1 MANSGEK
8 TVPKET
14 STKTE
19 IVVPVDQQRGVIES
33 SPIEQTTASD
43 VLRVPGRVTLAD
55 NGTWRVGAI
64 TSGRIERV
72 LVTQGDFVHEGQV
85 LARMH
90 SHDVHEAKA
99 EYLTAQGERSRL
111 EAAAALAQKNYERMQ
126 RLYALKAAS
135 LEQTE
140 VARQQAMDAQTALRS
155 GQIAVERERAHLEE
169 NLGISADA
177 GGNPKNKVPDLI
189 PIRAPAS
196 GYVLEK
202 KTTPGSVV
210 EPSTDLFVIGE
221 LQRLWMLASVNEA
234 DWPRLKLGQSATIT
248 VNGLADRTAAGKITD
263 LGQQLDPLTHVLRVR
278 IEFDNSKAKLRP
290 EMLGEAQIA
299 ANTSKQA
306 LAVRAD
312 FDPADSGAGRYFRAN
327 LAGPLRDAAG
337 THRRTPRESD
347 HHFGGSPPRRPGR
360 DQGQLHFEIRD
371 AEILDGERVMLN
383 RIVDFTL
390 ENRWMVMAGVIGLV
404 LAGGWALFTIPVDAF
419 PDLTN
424 NQVAVVTEA
433 PSMPPSEVERL
444 VTYPIEVALL
454 GLPKQ
459 IEVRSLSK
467 LGLSMVTVVFEDSVR
482 HSRPGNS

>member
-1 MANSGEK
+1 MRINILGTAALLCVWSFVGCSSGGMANSGEK

-177 GGNPKNKVPDLI
+177 GGNPKNEVSDLI

-312 FDPADSGAGRYFRAN
+312 SIQQIQEQDVIFVRTSPDHFAMRPVHTGA
-327 LAGPLRDAAG
+327 PLG
-337 THRRTPRESD
+337 
-347 HHFGGSPPRRPGR
+347 
-360 DQGQLHFEIRD
+360 
-371 AEILDGERVMLN
+371 N
-383 RIVDFTL
+383 RIIIL
-390 ENRWMVMAGVIGLV
+390 EGAHPG
-404 LAGGWALFTIPVDAF
+404 D
-419 PDLTN
+419 
-424 NQVAVVTEA
+424 QVVTKGSFILKSEMLKS
-433 PSMPPSEVERL
+433 SMESE
-444 VTYPIEVALL
+444 
-454 GLPKQ
+454 
-459 IEVRSLSK
+459 
-467 LGLSMVTVVFEDSVR
+467 
-482 HSRPGNS
+482 

>member
-1 MANSGEK
+1 VKTSILGTAAFLCAMLLAGCSSGGTANSGEK
-8 TVPKET
+8 NAAAPQA
-14 STKTE
+14 SAGKTE
-19 IVVPVDQQRGVIES
+19 IVIPVEQQRGVIES
-33 SPIEQTTASD
+33 NAIEQTTASD
-43 VLRVPGRVTLAD
+43 VLRVPGRITLAD

-72 LVTQGDFVHEGQV
+72 LVTQGDFVREGQV

-111 EAAAALAQKNYERMQ
+111 GASAALAQKNYERMQ

-140 VARQQAMDAQTALRS
+140 LARQQAMDAQTALRS

-177 GGNPKNKVPDLI
+177 GANPKNEVSDLI

-202 KTTPGSVV
+202 RTTPGSVV

-221 LQRLWMLASVNEA
+221 LQRLWMLASVNEV
-234 DWPRLKLGQSATIT
+234 DWTKLRLGQSATIT
-248 VNGLADRTAAGKITD
+248 VNGLPDRRAVGKITD

-299 ANTSKQA
+299 ANTSKPA
-306 LAVRAD
+306 LAV
-312 FDPADSGAGRYFRAN
+312 PADSIQEIQEQDVIFVRTSPDHFAMRPVRTG
-327 LAGPLRDAAG
+327 GPLGNRVIILEGAQPGDQVVTKG
-337 THRRTPRESD
+337 SFVLKSEMLKSSMESD
-347 HHFGGSPPRRPGR
+347 
-360 DQGQLHFEIRD
+360 
-371 AEILDGERVMLN
+371 
-383 RIVDFTL
+383 
-390 ENRWMVMAGVIGLV
+390 
-404 LAGGWALFTIPVDAF
+404 
-419 PDLTN
+419 
-424 NQVAVVTEA
+424 
-433 PSMPPSEVERL
+433 
-444 VTYPIEVALL
+444 
-454 GLPKQ
+454 
-459 IEVRSLSK
+459 
-467 LGLSMVTVVFEDSVR
+467 
-482 HSRPGNS
+482 

>member
-169 NLGISADA
+169 ISVSRRRR
-177 GGNPKNKVPDLI
+177 GQSEERSFRSH

-234 DWPRLKLGQSATIT
+234 DWPRLKL
-248 VNGLADRTAAGKITD
+248 
-263 LGQQLDPLTHVLRVR
+263 
-278 IEFDNSKAKLRP
+278 DNRP
-290 EMLGEAQIA
+290 
-299 ANTSKQA
+299 
-306 LAVRAD
+306 R
-312 FDPADSGAGRYFRAN
+312 
-327 LAGPLRDAAG
+327 
-337 THRRTPRESD
+337 
-347 HHFGGSPPRRPGR
+347 SP
-360 DQGQLHFEIRD
+360 
-371 AEILDGERVMLN
+371 
-383 RIVDFTL
+383 
-390 ENRWMVMAGVIGLV
+390 
-404 LAGGWALFTIPVDAF
+404 
-419 PDLTN
+419 
-424 NQVAVVTEA
+424 
-433 PSMPPSEVERL
+433 
-444 VTYPIEVALL
+444 
-454 GLPKQ
+454 
-459 IEVRSLSK
+459 
-467 LGLSMVTVVFEDSVR
+467 
-482 HSRPGNS
+482 

>member
-1 MANSGEK
+1 VKTIILALAVFICVLALVGCSSNGTANSGEK
-8 TVPKET
+8 NAAAAQTAT
-14 STKTE
+14 AKTE
-19 IVVPVDQQRGVIES
+19 IVIPVDQQLGVIES
-33 SPIEQTTASD
+33 QTIEQTTASD
-43 VLRVPGRVTLAD
+43 VLRVPGRITLAD

-111 EAAAALAQKNYERMQ
+111 EASAALAQKNYERME

-140 VARQQAMDAQTALRS
+140 LARQQAMDAQTALRS

-177 GGNPKNKVPDLI
+177 GSNPKSEVSDLI

-234 DWPRLKLGQSATIT
+234 DWAKLRLGQSATIT
-248 VNGLADRTAAGKITD
+248 VNGLPDRRAAGKITD
-263 LGQQLDPLTHVLRVR
+263 LGQQLDPLTRVLRVR

-306 LAVRAD
+306 LAV
-312 FDPADSGAGRYFRAN
+312 PADSIQEIQEQDVIFIRTSPDHFAMRPVRTGESLGNRVIVLEGA
-327 LAGPLRDAAG
+327 
-337 THRRTPRESD
+337 
-347 HHFGGSPPRRPGR
+347 RPG
-360 DQGQLHFEIRD
+360 DQ
-371 AEILDGERVMLN
+371 
-383 RIVDFTL
+383 
-390 ENRWMVMAGVIGLV
+390 
-404 LAGGWALFTIPVDAF
+404 
-419 PDLTN
+419 
-424 NQVAVVTEA
+424 VVTKGAFILKSEMLKS
-433 PSMPPSEVERL
+433 SMESE
-444 VTYPIEVALL
+444 
-454 GLPKQ
+454 
-459 IEVRSLSK
+459 
-467 LGLSMVTVVFEDSVR
+467 
-482 HSRPGNS
+482 